1 MPLAACPSAPRRPGT
16 RPPRFGVRSPAVT
29 PPAPS
34 TDLAADLAGVRIGW
48 FAGADA
54 VTLDDAVGRTARA
67 VDEGFGA
74 VWFPQT
80 ASLDA
85 LTALAVVAR
94 EVPEPH
100 LGTAVVPVQGRHPI
114 PLALSALTVADAA
127 GPGRFTF
134 GIGATHAP
142 VSEGWFGIPYRG
154 IVDVCAETIEAVNG
168 MFSESRTANVEGE
181 HLTARITTSMQV
193 PAPSL
198 MLAALGPRMVA
209 LAGAH
214 TDGSITWMTGPHELA
229 RLVGG
234 LRRAAADAGRPAP
247 RVVVGI
253 PVCLTDDVDG
263 TREEL
268 QPLLER
274 VATMPSYKRQ
284 VANEGVGH
292 PVDVVVLG
300 DEAALRTRL
309 AALAAVGMTE
319 LCAHVVGSAAQQADT
334 RRFLGG
340 LSRDLAHEA
349 GAS

>member
-1 MPLAACPSAPRRPGT
+1 
-16 RPPRFGVRSPAVT
+16 V
-29 PPAPS
+29 
-34 TDLAADLAGVRIGW
+34 TDLGTTDLGAVRIGW

-67 VDEGFGA
+67 VDEGFAA

-94 EVPEPH
+94 EVPGPH

-134 GIGATHAP
+134 GIGATHRP

-154 IVDVCAETIEAVNG
+154 IVDVCAETLDAVNG
-168 MFSESRTANVEGE
+168 LFSETRTANVEGTT
-181 HLTARITTSMQV
+181 LTARVTTSMPT
-193 PAPSL
+193 PAPSV

-214 TDGSITWMTGPHELA
+214 SDGSITWMTGPRELA
-229 RLVGG
+229 RLVDG
-234 LRRAAADAGRPAP
+234 LREAATGAGRPAP

-253 PVCLTDDVDG
+253 PVCLTDDVPG
-263 TREEL
+263 TSAALTPQMEG
-268 QPLLER
+268 
-274 VATMPSYKRQ
+274 VARMPSYARQ
-284 VANEGVGH
+284 VANEGVEH
-292 PVDVVVLG
+292 PVDVVVMG
-300 DEAALRTRL
+300 DEGVLRARL
-309 AALAAVGMTE
+309 AELAAVGMTE
-319 LCAHVVGSAAQQADT
+319 LCAHVVGSPQQQQDT
-334 RRFLGG
+334 RRFLGA
-340 LSRDLAHEA
+340 LSSTATSRT
-349 GAS
+349 GNP